1 MARVRHSTEYYDY
14 IDTCYECK
22 RCGAQKR
29 VNRVYTVVGWT
40 SRTSAGYDSDGRYH
54 SAESSSRDKK
64 IYIAEDGYYHREFDN
79 KRGWCKKCIAKRRKK
94 IFFVTLIVVAAILT
108 LSLSDTV
115 LGFFLNRGSG
125 VYEWTYNLL
134 LDKYEN
140 HDEYQANIETDAPA
154 KAMIDDVT
162 KKLSENDFYLRF
174 YDTGSGEVQ
183 KYTDRNIVTYFY
195 RFKDGCGELS
205 NTTYIHMEDIL
216 YVNGDEKI
224 AYRSTSAEYAALLEK
239 LQAYLPQ
246 NYCMQGVY
254 TSEGRLASA
263 SDDLYATIARGEDCT
278 VLYDSGDGYYFEKTS
293 ESFARLHIGK
303 DSRKDKLPK
312 LSDYTVVE

>member
-108 LSLSDTV
+108 LSLSDAV

-154 KAMIDDVT
+154 KAMIDDIT

-224 AYRSTSAEYAALLEK
+224 AYRSTSAEYAVLLEK

-246 NYCMQGVY
+246 NYCMQGEY
-254 TSEGRLASA
+254 TSEGRLASE

-293 ESFARLHIGK
+293 EFFARLHIGD